1 MDKKEDYSRL
11 GFDSYQSTDL
21 RILMSL
27 NTKEQMQ
34 EWMDAVGT
42 EDFHYAMTLLET
54 AAELTLLEDI
64 DAIVEADP
72 SFIDAKIQLS
82 RIFQ

>member
-1 MDKKEDYSRL
+1 MSEKDDFSRL
-11 GFDSYQSTDL
+11 GFDSYQAGDL

-27 NTKEQMQ
+27 ETKEQIQ
-34 EWMDAVGT
+34 EWLEAVGP
-42 EDFHYAMTLLET
+42 EDFEYAMNLIEM

-72 SFIDAKIQLS
+72 SCIDAKIQLS

>member
-1 MDKKEDYSRL
+1 MTKKNDYSRL
-11 GFDSYQSTDL
+11 GFDSYQSGDL
-21 RILMSL
+21 RILMGL
-27 NTKEQMQ
+27 DTKEQIQ
-34 EWMDAVGT
+34 EWMAAVGP
-42 EDFHYAMTLLET
+42 EDFEYAMNLLET
-54 AAELTLLEDI
+54 AAEMTLLEDI